1 MVEVLGLF
9 LKAFSK
15 MNFFF
20 FSFSGRAVVLV
31 ESWFPKLGRAVKAP
45 ALHWM
50 IREFQMNYHFKEI
63 VQPLHFIT
71 FLHVTYILSTR

>member
-20 FSFSGRAVVLV
+20 FFSFSGQAVGLV
-31 ESWFPKLGRAVKAP
+31 ESWFPKLSRAVKAP
-45 ALHWM
+45 ALHRM
-50 IREFQMNYHFKEI
+50 TREF
-63 VQPLHFIT
+63 
-71 FLHVTYILSTR
+71 